1 MARYLGPR
9 AKKARRYNVALFGPC
24 KALEK
29 RPYPPGVH
37 GEKSRR
43 KQSDYAIALA
53 EKQKLRLMYGVTE
66 RQLRRYFASSLKK
79 RGVTGEVLLQF
90 LESRLDNIVHRLGF
104 ATTRFGARQMI
115 THGHVQVN
123 GGRIMTPSFR
133 TRPGDVVEVRDQPQS
148 RKLALR
154 NLEAMQAARLPDWLV
169 LEKEKLRGEVR
180 RLPSKEELRPIA
192 NEQLVVEF
200 YS

>member
-1 MARYLGPR
+1 
-9 AKKARRYNVALFGPC
+9 
-24 KALEK
+24 
-29 RPYPPGVH
+29 
-37 GEKSRR
+37 
-43 KQSDYAIALA
+43 
-53 EKQKLRLMYGVTE
+53 MYGVTE
-66 RQLRRYFASSLKK
+66 RQFRRYFASALKK
-79 RGVTGEVLLQF
+79 RGVTGEVLLQL

-115 THGHVQVN
+115 AHGHVQVN
-123 GGRIMTPSFR
+123 GRRTMTPSFG
-133 TRPGDVVEVRDQPQS
+133 TRPGDLVEVREQPQS

-154 NLEAMQAARLPDWLV
+154 NLEAMQAARIPDWLV
-169 LEKEKLRGEVR
+169 LEKEKLRGEVK